1 MNELAE
7 LAKQVGTAPAC
18 RALGV
23 PRCTWYR
30 RQVLRPVAAPRPR
43 PPRALSGAE
52 QQQVLAVL
60 NSERFLDR
68 PPAQVMATLLDEGT
82 YLCSTRT
89 MYRLLSAQGPVRE
102 RRDQRTHRAYQKPE
116 LLATRPNQVWSWD
129 ITKLRGPVKWSFYS
143 LYVILDIFSRYVV
156 GWMVADGES
165 AALAET
171 LIEQTCQKQAIQR
184 GQLTLHAD
192 RGSSMRSRPV
202 ALLLADLGVTQS
214 HSRPHVSDDNPF
226 SESHFKTLKYRP
238 DFPDRFG
245 SMPHAR
251 TFCQSFFHWYHT
263 EHRHSGLALLTPE
276 TVHYGRAAHHLAI
289 RQDALLAAY
298 EKKPERFV
306 RRPPQPQQLP
316 KAVWINPPQPSPD
329 TEDAH

>member
-1 MNELAE
+1 MSGVAE
-7 LAKQVGTAPAC
+7 LAAQVGTAPAC

-23 PRCTWYR
+23 PRSSWYR
-30 RQVLRPVAAPRPR
+30 RQAQRPVLARRPR
-43 PPRALSGAE
+43 PPRALSEAE

-60 NSERFLDR
+60 NSERFVDR

-89 MYRLLSAQGPVRE
+89 MYRLLATQGPVRE
-102 RRDQRTHRAYQKPE
+102 RRDQLSHPAYQKPE
-116 LLATRPNQVWSWD
+116 LLATRPNEVWSWD

-156 GWMVADGES
+156 GWMVAEAES

-171 LIEQTCQKQAIQR
+171 LIDQTCQKQGIAR

-202 ALLLADLGVTQS
+202 AVLLSDLGVTQS

-238 DFPDRFG
+238 DFPNRFG

-251 TFCQSFFHWYHT
+251 AFCQRFFHWYHT

-276 TVHYGRAAHHLAI
+276 AVHYGRAAEHLAI

-298 EKKPERFV
+298 EKNPERFV
-306 RRPPQPQQLP
+306 RRVPQPQQLP
-316 KAVWINPPQPSPD
+316 KAVWINPPQRTPD
-329 TEDAH
+329 TEDAP